1 MKEVKWMRSL
11 SEIKESPHYQRL
23 KNSVEFKAERRSTW
37 IVGIFCLILML
48 LMAAAA
54 GSSRGMARSVI
65 GFVVMLPCF
74 LYQLYRLV
82 RIFFHMDSY
91 TYTEVLLDQPKQG
104 YKGSMY
110 FQVRLRDRSGR
121 EFETDTNA
129 IFSRSEPCFEDYVN
143 QKALVGYNN
152 TTELVVVIKKLP

>member
-1 MKEVKWMRSL
+1 MRSF
-11 SEIKESPHYQRL
+11 SEIKESPNYRRL
-23 KNSVEFKAERRSTW
+23 KNSVEFKAERRSTLV
-37 IVGIFCLILML
+37 VGIFCLILIL
-48 LMAAAA
+48 LMTAAA
-54 GSSRGMARSVI
+54 GTSRGTARAVI
-65 GFVVMLPCF
+65 GFVIMIPCF

-91 TYTEVLLDQPKQG
+91 TFTEVLLDQPKQG

-110 FQVRLRDRSGR
+110 FTVRIRDRSGQ

-143 QKALVGYNN
+143 QKALIGYNN
-152 TTELVVVIKKLP
+152 DTELVVVIKKLP

>member
-1 MKEVKWMRSL
+1 MRSF
-11 SEIKESPHYQRL
+11 SEIKESPNYRRL
-23 KNSVEFKAERRSTW
+23 KNSVEFKAERRSTL
-37 IVGIFCLILML
+37 VVSIFCLILIL

-54 GSSRGMARSVI
+54 GTSRGIARAVI
-65 GFVVMLPCF
+65 GFVIMIPCF

-91 TYTEVLLDQPKQG
+91 TFTEVLLDQPKQG

-110 FQVRLRDRSGR
+110 FTVRIRDRSGQ

-143 QKALVGYNN
+143 QKALIGYNN
-152 TTELVVVIKKLP
+152 DTELVVVIKKLS

>member
-1 MKEVKWMRSL
+1 MRSF
-11 SEIKESPHYQRL
+11 SEIKEFPNYRRL
-23 KNSVEFKAERRSTW
+23 KNSVEFKAERRSTLV
-37 IVGIFCLILML
+37 VGIFCLILIL

-54 GSSRGMARSVI
+54 GTSRGTARAVI
-65 GFVVMLPCF
+65 GFVIMIPCF

-91 TYTEVLLDQPKQG
+91 TFTEVLLDQPKQG

-110 FQVRLRDRSGR
+110 FTVRIRDRSGQ

-143 QKALVGYNN
+143 QKALIGYNN
-152 TTELVVVIKKLP
+152 DTELVVVIKKLS